1 MLEIISFVNEGGGQ
15 DLGRVDSFIYQT
27 AGFEKADELK
37 ANKIY
42 SYDNW
47 TSFWK
52 QFLVCCKL
60 N

>member
-42 SYDNW
+42 SYDN
-47 TSFWK
+47 
-52 QFLVCCKL
+52 
-60 N
+60 